1 MTKVDA
7 DRLQDGDIV
16 ELRDGS
22 LYHGKLFTVIG
33 RKGQDFIK
41 LNMIERPVIVKT
53 AHISQIEKPDS
64 HKK

>member
-1 MTKVDA
+1 MSKNDA
-7 DRLQDGDIV
+7 DKLVDGDVV

-41 LNMIERPVIVKT
+41 LNMIERPIIVKT
-53 AHISQIEKPDS
+53 VHISQIERGERK
-64 HKK
+64 